1 MRVVVVGSGAREH
14 ALAWTLSKEH
24 DVIVAP
30 GTSALSRYMETS
42 DADPIDLDADLYVI
56 GPEQPLVDGL
66 ADRLRENAKAV
77 FGPSKEG
84 AKLEGSKAFLK
95 DLLRAAK
102 VPTARYRTFDNIA
115 SAVSY
120 LESSQPPYV
129 IKTDGLAQGKGV
141 LVTSDLAEA
150 KRDVIDKISGRTF
163 NGAGRI
169 VVIEEGLQGRE
180 LSIFA
185 LCDGK
190 KAVAL
195 PAATDYKRLMDGG
208 KGPNTGGMGAYSPL
222 EWADESVQ
230 QEVLAQ
236 LVEPTLAEL
245 TKRGIDYRGVLYAG
259 VMVCEDGPKIIEFNV
274 RFGDPETQVVIPRV
288 AEGLGELLYE
298 CAMGSLSSSPTVSDT
313 SMVTVVLAAKGY
325 PQTVETGAIVEGLDV
340 AMSREGVQVFLAG
353 TSYDEEQDH
362 FFVSGGRVVSVTAEG
377 VTLSE
382 ARDRAYQGTRDIR
395 FEGMQYRSD
404 IGVW

>member
-1 MRVVVVGSGAREH
+1 VRVVVVGSGAREH

-404 IGVW
+404 IGV

>member
-404 IGVW
+404 IGV

>member
-1 MRVVVVGSGAREH
+1 MVVVGSGAREH